1 MSSKNGSSKDAEKVT
16 QSAHA
21 DTIAKHSCTLK
32 TEDSYRESDHEH
44 RPSLRRHHHRSRHA
58 KEHEQSLVLD
68 LLDVEPL
75 LSEDALH
82 LFLVDK
88 VGDPK
93 NLSYGTLHHHVIPSY
108 FRSGAGSVIG
118 SSPSN
123 RINRSVCGGKAVVL
137 SGNRHG
143 LRSKKERIPSPR
155 HNGIGMRRLRIK
167 LDEKYDR
174 DLDAAADF
182 LPLRRASGRKRKHW
196 DDESKS
202 DSSAPSDGVIGH
214 YRSIEGKGKAVGQPD
229 DEDLRYD
236 SDASL
241 SEYEGDW
248 LDRLDEAK
256 QRKRKELART
266 TEADPTRGEAWLD
279 LINYQDEIL
288 GIGQHFSRSKITS
301 AEKQANADVKVSMY
315 EKAIQKVLDP
325 EAREKLLVGLMEE
338 GLKIWENS
346 KLLSRWR
353 TLLRAHP
360 GYLGLWIKYLD
371 HKQTT
376 FSSFRY
382 EEARSVFLDCLSVLQ
397 RARSTS
403 ETASVENSTLF
414 KNQVYVLLRMTVFMR
429 EAGFIENA
437 IAAWQAVLEWQMFRP
452 KRFQSREHAL
462 SGSNAAEALSAF
474 ERFWESEVSR
484 IGEECAT
491 GWANYMDSNGEPPRP
506 RKDTRYVS
514 KNGSQLL
521 DAWASLERGRYLQSR
536 IVARTIDEV
545 DESDPYRVILFSDVG
560 GALIDPPASLS
571 DFALLFQALLAFCH
585 LPPFSTEQTNNC
597 TTLWRRNHF
606 LRNEILHQSNNAS
619 SGCRVQGIRDMED
632 VPGTDGLA
640 TGLSV
645 NMSHQNDPFSFSMPD
660 YQISSESLFAA
671 HGTWFSAFGPWHH
684 DFSGDSGPVEVAWI
698 RRTLKALV
706 QCAPSEDYLAEYYLA
721 FEMRFSPETAKKV
734 AKGMIKARSDSI
746 RLYNAY
752 ALIEYRLGNI
762 SIAENVLATA
772 INLGRGLGETAR
784 RDTVKL
790 WHTWIWELLSS
801 GRTSQ
806 ALRRLLMYPEKV
818 SDVNL
823 PEHRECSPQDL
834 RGISPSL
841 LLRTQTVR
849 LSSSPFFNVLT
860 IKQALTAARDRL
872 LSLSLA
878 SDAILHADLLI
889 LLTYLTTSSL
899 SSSLSTF
906 KQNLTLFPISSPA
919 RELLHQSFSKLLY
932 QHTRNTPLFS
942 PSIVRSS
949 LAESIQA
956 YPKNTIFLSLYAWIE
971 CRFRID
977 DRVRSIMKDIVFTS
991 QPSPDRREDR
1001 PSVISHFFAVHT
1013 ELRRSLALGSNTHTI
1028 RATFERAVRED
1039 SVGAHSAG
1047 LWKLYFGFERDRG
1060 DGKKAREVFWRGVRA
1075 CPWAKELYLL
1085 AFDGQGK
1092 MEMGKVELRGVVE
1105 MMEEKEL
1112 RIHKGIEDVREQLAA
1127 GTGLPR

>member
-1 MSSKNGSSKDAEKVT
+1 M
-16 QSAHA
+16 
-21 DTIAKHSCTLK
+21 
-32 TEDSYRESDHEH
+32 
-44 RPSLRRHHHRSRHA
+44 
-58 KEHEQSLVLD
+58 LD
-68 LLDVEPL
+68 LTDVEPL
-75 LSEDALH
+75 FGEDALH
-82 LFLVDK
+82 LFVDDRI
-88 VGDPK
+88 GDPK
-93 NLSYGTLHHHVIPSY
+93 NLFYRTLHRHVIPSY

-118 SSPSN
+118 LSPSN
-123 RINRSVCGGKAVVL
+123 RINRSVGADKSVVL
-137 SGNRHG
+137 SGNGHDS
-143 LRSKKERIPSPR
+143 RSEKERNRSPR
-155 HNGIGMRRLRIK
+155 HNGIGTRRLRIK
-167 LDEKYDR
+167 LGEKYDH

-182 LPLRRASGRKRKHW
+182 LPLGGANGKKSKHW

-202 DSSAPSDGVIGH
+202 DSSAPFDGAIGH
-214 YRSIEGKGKAVGQPD
+214 YRSIERKAKAVGHPD
-229 DEDLRYD
+229 DEDLRYE

-241 SEYEGDW
+241 SEYEGGG
-248 LDRLDEAK
+248 LDSLDEAK
-256 QRKRKELART
+256 LRKRKELART
-266 TEADPTRGEAWLD
+266 TEADPASGEAWLD

-288 GIGQHFSRSKITS
+288 GIGRHFSRSKITS

-315 EKAIQKVLDP
+315 GKAIQKVLDP

-338 GLKIWENS
+338 GRKIWENS
-346 KLLSRWR
+346 KLLSRWQ

-360 GYLGLWIKYLD
+360 GYLSLWIKYLD

-403 ETASVENSTLF
+403 EAASVENSTLF

-437 IAAWQAVLEWQMFRP
+437 IATWQAVLEWQMFKP
-452 KRFQSREHAL
+452 KDFQSREHAL

-491 GWANYMDSNGEPPRP
+491 GWANYLDSNGEPPRP
-506 RKDTRYVS
+506 RKDTKCVS

-521 DAWASLERGRYLQSR
+521 DAWASLERGQYLQSR

-545 DESDPYRVILFSDVG
+545 DESDPYRVILFSDVR

-571 DFALLFQALLAFCH
+571 DLALIFQALLAFCH
-585 LPPFSTEQTNNC
+585 LPPLSTEQSNHC
-597 TTLWRRNHF
+597 TTLWRKNQF
-606 LRNEILHQSNNAS
+606 LRNEILHQPNNAS
-619 SGCRVQGIRDMED
+619 SGWRVQGNRNMED
-632 VPGTDGLA
+632 VPGTDGRA
-640 TGLSV
+640 GGVSAK
-645 NMSHQNDPFSFSMPD
+645 MSHQNDPFSFSMPD
-660 YQISSESLFAA
+660 YQISSETLFAA
-671 HGTWFSAFGPWHH
+671 HGTWFSAFDPWHH
-684 DFSGDSGPVEVAWI
+684 DFSEDRGPVEVVWI

-721 FEMRFSPETAKKV
+721 FEMRFSPESAKKV
-734 AKGMIKARSDSI
+734 AKGVIKARSDSI

-752 ALIEYRLGNI
+752 ALIEYRLGNT

-772 INLGRGLGETAR
+772 INLGRGLGGVAR
-784 RDTVKL
+784 RYTVKL
-790 WHTWIWELLSS
+790 WHTWIWELLGS
-801 GRTSQ
+801 GQTSQ
-806 ALRRLLMYPEKV
+806 ALRRLLMYPEEV

-823 PEHRECSPQDL
+823 PEHRECLPQDL

-849 LSSSPFFNVLT
+849 LSSSPFFNVLI
-860 IKQALTAARDRL
+860 IKQALTAARDHL

-878 SDAILHADLLI
+878 SDAILHADLLV

-906 KQNLTLFPISSPA
+906 KQNLTHFPTSSPV
-919 RELLHQSFSKLLY
+919 REFLYQSFSKLLY
-932 QHTRNTPLFS
+932 QHTRTAPLYS

-971 CRFRID
+971 FRFRID
-977 DRVRSIMKDIVFTS
+977 DRVRSIMKSIVFTS
-991 QPSPDRREDR
+991 QPSPDRKEDC

-1028 RATFERAVRED
+1028 RAAFEHAVGED
-1039 SVGAHSAG
+1039 LVGAHSAG
-1047 LWKLYFGFERDRG
+1047 LWKLYLEFERDRG

-1092 MEMGKVELRGVVE
+1092 IGMGKAELRGVVE
-1105 MMEEKEL
+1105 MMEDKEL
-1112 RIHKGIEDVREQLAA
+1112 RIHKGIEDLGE
-1127 GTGLPR
+1127 